1 MSQYDIYNIFDM
13 ASSYMR
19 PSEEQHVT
27 EVVVHEAVIPVI
39 FVPGVMGSNIVN
51 TVDGG
56 GWRVDSAFSVAS
68 WITKGAETR
77 KRILNSSHT
86 EIDPEGEVPEGITRR
101 YVDFATREAI
111 PSDYLAKARGWGE
124 VGKMSY
130 GDFLVWLEN
139 QLNIDDDA
147 DFDIL
152 QTDLT
157 DYYKIVRQLP
167 EAEAKS
173 RAEANVQT
181 LGRFNFPVHAC
192 GYNWLQSNKDSA
204 GTLARRVKDII
215 AGYQAAR
222 MVCHSAILVTHSMG
236 GLVARCYS
244 EVDGGKDNLLGIVHG
259 VMPTVGAGVFYRRM
273 KCGTEGSWATS
284 QVLGADGE
292 EMTAVLAQAPGPL
305 QLVPT
310 PQYGSGWLRIETEG
324 QPDVSLPTSDDPYT
338 DIYLERNKWW
348 GMMEPEMAMPELEG
362 SLEDQRRKL
371 DKAWTIYAEII
382 ASDVAKFHEV
392 MSEQFNTNTYLF
404 YSNSNDHMS
413 YGTVYWRGE
422 DLSNRHLRHRA
433 VMIHNQMGT
442 QRSIQETDAQSD
454 RRRYLRYTISEPDEP
469 GDGTVPARSG
479 SIGSRQAKESLRV
492 ATGHEP
498 AYNDTYAR
506 WFTLGSILEI
516 ASTWS

>member
-77 KRILNSSHT
+77 KRILNPSHT

-101 YVDFATREAI
+101 YVDFATRERI
-111 PSDYLAKARGWGE
+111 PGDYLAKARGWGE

-147 DFDIL
+147 DFDTL

-167 EAEAKS
+167 EAEAEA
-173 RAEANVQT
+173 RVRANVHT

-204 GTLARRVKDII
+204 ATLARRVKDII

-222 MVCHSAILVTHSMG
+222 MACHSAILVTHSMG

-244 EVDGGKDNLLGIVHG
+244 EVDGGKGDLLGIVHG
-259 VMPTVGAGVFYRRM
+259 VMPTTGAGVFYRRM

-310 PQYGSGWLRIETEG
+310 SQYGRGWLRIETEG
-324 QPDVSLPTSDDPYT
+324 QPDISLPTSDDPYT
-338 DIYLERNKWW
+338 EIYLEREKWW
-348 GMMEPEMAMPELEG
+348 GMMEPEMAMPELETRSSDRQQKLG
-362 SLEDQRRKL
+362 ATWNFYQKIML
-371 DKAWTIYAEII
+371 DKVKPFHQDLTN
-382 ASDVAKFHEV
+382 KFN
-392 MSEQFNTNTYLF
+392 STTYLF
-404 YSNSNDHMS
+404 YSDSEEYKS
-413 YGTVYWRGE
+413 YGTVYWQGE
-422 DLSNRHLRHRA
+422 DISNRHLRHRA
-433 VMIHNQMGT
+433 VMRHNQMGT
-442 QRSIQETDAQSD
+442 QRTIQEMDVHNNRQV
-454 RRRYLRYTISEPDEP
+454 YQRYTVSEPDEP

-479 SIGSRQAKESLRV
+479 SIGSRQAKESLTV

>member
-1 MSQYDIYNIFDM
+1 
-13 ASSYMR
+13 
-19 PSEEQHVT
+19 
-27 EVVVHEAVIPVI
+27 
-39 FVPGVMGSNIVN
+39 
-51 TVDGG
+51 
-56 GWRVDSAFSVAS
+56 
-68 WITKGAETR
+68 
-77 KRILNSSHT
+77 
-86 EIDPEGEVPEGITRR
+86 
-101 YVDFATREAI
+101 
-111 PSDYLAKARGWGE
+111 
-124 VGKMSY
+124 
-130 GDFLVWLEN
+130 
-139 QLNIDDDA
+139 
-147 DFDIL
+147 
-152 QTDLT
+152 
-157 DYYKIVRQLP
+157 
-167 EAEAKS
+167 
-173 RAEANVQT
+173 
-181 LGRFNFPVHAC
+181 
-192 GYNWLQSNKDSA
+192 
-204 GTLARRVKDII
+204 
-215 AGYQAAR
+215 